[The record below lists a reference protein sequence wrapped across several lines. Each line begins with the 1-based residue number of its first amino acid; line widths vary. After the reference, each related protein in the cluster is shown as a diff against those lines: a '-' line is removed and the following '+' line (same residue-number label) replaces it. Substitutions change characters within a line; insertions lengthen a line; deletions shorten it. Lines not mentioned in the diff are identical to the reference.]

1 MPGISEP
8 YQTMYKTI
16 IAAKSDNDV
25 IGNQQTLPWHM
36 PADLAF
42 FTQQIQNGHLLT
54 GRNSYETPEGLEL
67 FKNRNDVILV
77 TRNLDYKPEKAH
89 IAHSVAEA
97 FDLAEKLGVTR
108 LNILGGAE
116 IYRQTMHLAD
126 ELIITEIHGTFSGDA
141 FFPKIEPTL
150 WRETKREDH
159 SADAA
164 NPYAYSFVWYN
175 RI

>member
-1 MPGISEP
+1 
-8 YQTMYKTI
+8 MYKTI

-42 FTQQIQNGHLLT
+42 FTQQIQIGHLLT

-67 FKNRNDVILV
+67 FKQRQDVILV
-77 TRNLDYKPEKAH
+77 TRNQDYTTAGAH
-89 IAHSVAEA
+89 VVHSVTEA
-97 FDLAEKLGVTR
+97 FDLAKELGVTR

-116 IYRQTMHLAD
+116 IYRQTIHLAD

-141 FFPKIEPTL
+141 FFPSIDPVL
-150 WRETKREDH
+150 WREVKREDH
-159 SADAA
+159 PADSA

-175 RI
+175 RV